1 MSVTEKDRVYL
12 SDKYNAS
19 YMENGVETGIPVY
32 VGLLADGTTNNIPLP
47 DEIYKVY
54 DGLGMGTK
62 TVKTY
67 FSSFEFDSRA
77 KVCIKMP
84 DGTSDI
90 SVKPLRYKQ
99 KVEFKD
105 GRVYFEVE
113 DTVYLAIE
121 PDGDIFGSIHIFCN
135 KKKEYN
141 FETEN
146 VIMFSNGVYNSE
158 NCEYIRVDEHGTPI
172 IDQIKD
178 NTVIYIG
185 KNAVVNAAIELV
197 GVKNVKILGTGIISL
212 IDRCDGAAENFE
224 GERFWG
230 SFRYYAKPNI
240 LIRSGSENV
249 EIDGV
254 LLNCE
259 FRGIVT
265 RNCENIVIKNV
276 KIFSSTENADGIN
289 CYNTS
294 DMLVDNC
301 YIQSA
306 DDCFCM
312 YNSCDSIPTLF
323 DEGYDDI
330 KAICKNV
337 EVKNCLMSSNARPVV
352 LGGHATGETKPRCII
367 ENIYMHDCE
376 IVSTPYRIF
385 GNTEEYSMYWSGIL
399 RILSQSEQIVRKL
412 RFDNITVNVTFG
424 HNGKPFHLEVRD
436 SKNASYT
443 ENAGYRIE
451 DVIFSN
457 INFNGDTSK
466 MLKSLLKCRATKADG
481 DNPCIENIAFKNIRI
496 GGQKL
501 NSDMLVSEGPVY
513 GISIE

>member
-1 MSVTEKDRVYL
+1 MRKKSIISILVVVFISML
-12 SDKYNAS
+12 SCTDCFA
-19 YMENGVETGIPVY
+19 
-32 VGLLADGTTNNIPLP
+32 ADLVVFHADFDSDSIDSAPS
-47 DEIYKVY
+47 KVY
-54 DGLGMGTK
+54 GLGTEALTASDVAVKNQDGEICADILRSKHMTAVFDEQITK
-62 TVKTY
+62 GV
-67 FSSFEFDSRA
+67 FCVQFDTWQSA
-77 KVCIKMP
+77 Y
-84 DGTSDI
+84 G
-90 SVKPLRYKQ
+90 PL
-99 KVEFKD
+99 
-105 GRVYFEVE
+105 
-113 DTVYLAIE
+113 
-121 PDGDIFGSIHIFCN
+121 FCCLLN
-135 KKKEYN
+135 TDAYN
-141 FETEN
+141 
-146 VIMFSNGVYNSE
+146 V
-158 NCEYIRVDEHGTPI
+158 IRVDEHGTPI
-172 IDQIKD
+172 IDRIKD

-212 IDRCDGAAENFE
+212 IDRCDGAAGNFE

-230 SFRYYAKPNI
+230 SFRYYAKSNI

-323 DEGYDDI
+323 DEGYDDV

-376 IVSTPYRIF
+376 VVSTPYRIF

-412 RFDNITVNVTFG
+412 RFDNITVNVTSG
-424 HNGKPFHLEVRD
+424 HNGNPFHLEVRD

-466 MLKSLLKCRATKADG
+466 MLKSLLKCRPAKTG
-481 DNPCIENIAFKNIRI
+481 VDNPCIENIAFKNICI

-501 NSDMLVSEGPVY
+501 KSDMLVSEGLVC